1 MSSAILPQLVAQV
14 EAIVAGTRRA
24 SSPWPTGV
32 PALDRAL
39 GGGIPRGRITELV
52 GPLAVGKSGL
62 LRQVITQ
69 VLATGSWAAWIDATR
84 TLAPEPWTGM
94 GARLVVVRLPT
105 PHRAAWTADL
115 LLRSGVFGLVVIDG
129 APSLSRVQGV
139 RLGQLARER
148 DAACVVLEHTGA
160 GPMHRHRLTGTTR
173 LHLTV
178 RTRQRDRL
186 QAPQHAPQHASQ
198 HTATTPMT
206 MTPAM
211 TVPGM
216 QVTVE
221 KGGLITGSRAA
232 IEVDRV
238 IVLAHRLCAHSEV
251 PDRRGVAHSTRR
263 PWIPRQTDSTE
274 LQHADTV
281 SGGGIGV
288 VTRDLY
294 GIGVSGPVHFGA
306 ERRAATQR
314 AAEQRTESRA
324 PESQAG
330 EHLTESPSRL
340 GEAARTLANAPALG

>member
-1 MSSAILPQLVAQV
+1 VAQV
-14 EAIVAGTRRA
+14 QAIVAGTRRA
-24 SSPWPTGV
+24 STPWPTGV

-62 LRQVITQ
+62 MRQVIAQ
-69 VLATGSWAAWIDATR
+69 VLTTGSWVAWIDATR
-84 TLAPEPWTGM
+84 TLAPEPWAGL
-94 GARLVVVRLPT
+94 GERLVVVRLPT
-105 PHRAAWTADL
+105 PQRTAWTADL

-129 APSLSRVQGV
+129 APPLSRVQGV

-148 DAACVVLEHTGA
+148 DAACVVLEHTGVGA
-160 GPMHRHRLTGTTR
+160 MHRHRLTGTTR
-173 LHLTV
+173 VQLAL
-178 RTRQRDRL
+178 RTRPRNQRRDS
-186 QAPQHAPQHASQ
+186 QHAVA
-198 HTATTPMT
+198 TAIPTSS
-206 MTPAM
+206 AM
-211 TVPGM
+211 SVTGM

-263 PWIPRQTDSTE
+263 PWVARQTDSTE
-274 LQHADTV
+274 LQHAHTV

-294 GIGVSGPVHFGA
+294 GIGISGPAHFGA
-306 ERRAATQR
+306 ERRAAQQAAKEQAQASR
-314 AAEQRTESRA
+314 IAEQPTDARSES
-324 PESQAG
+324 
-330 EHLTESPSRL
+330 TSRISDV
-340 GEAARTLANAPALG
+340 AHTTANAAALG